1 MSFGVLLLF
10 VVFTSG
16 NVFNMDEIFENVAEI
31 AMMNQTQIFHV
42 GEIVAKVAGANHNAE
57 QILSLDSMWFDSV
70 GCSEKVLKRRV
81 DDAASGFSIGKVEIT
96 DEQFVR
102 FDDKRFDECVSS

>member
-1 MSFGVLLLF
+1 MCSIW
-10 VVFTSG
+10 TR
-16 NVFNMDEIFENVAEI
+16 
-31 AMMNQTQIFHV
+31 
-42 GEIVAKVAGANHNAE
+42 
-57 QILSLDSMWFDSV
+57 FDGV